1 MEYGSYLSTRDIA
14 FYLSKVHEGHEKE
27 WWQTMAPERMLSI
40 MIEAKELG
48 VVKGT
53 EYESKF
59 EEVFDK
65 LLSQV
70 LSEYAKKTA

>member
-1 MEYGSYLSTRDIA
+1 MGAISTREIA
-14 FYLSKVHEGHEKE
+14 FYLSKVHEMHEKE
-27 WWQTMAPERMLSI
+27 WWQTMAPDRMLSI